1 MKIEFEFMDVVRI
14 KALVEREI
22 QRDKDLLD
30 RCRNNLHRNIDED
43 LQEEN
48 KKNIE
53 LLKEEISALE
63 EILEKLDLN

>member
-1 MKIEFEFMDVVRI
+1 MIINFELLDIVRV

-30 RCRNNLHRNIDED
+30 RCQNKLHIDLSED

-48 KKNIE
+48 KKTIE
-53 LLKEEISALE
+53 LLKEEISGLE
-63 EILEKLDLN
+63 DILEKLD

>member
-1 MKIEFEFMDVVRI
+1 MIIDFDFMEVIKIKVLI
-14 KALVEREI
+14 EREI

-48 KKNIE
+48 KKTIE
-53 LLKEEISALE
+53 LLKEHISDLE
-63 EILEKLDLN
+63 EILKKLG